1 MLDGTQL
8 THLSPVDILILVLY
22 FAVVVFIGFY
32 VKGSTNTSEE
42 FFLAGREMT
51 AWIAGL
57 SFVSA
62 NLGSLELMG
71 WAGSAYQYG
80 MLATHWYWIGAIP
93 AMLFL
98 GIVMMP
104 FYYISKTHSV
114 PGYLQLRYGEG
125 ARGLAAG
132 SFALMTILMSGVNI
146 YAMALVMHTVLGW
159 NTNVSMWIGAA
170 TVAVYVMLGGLRSA
184 IINEVLQFVLIW
196 AGAALIPILGLIEA
210 GGWTQLKANIAT
222 NIGNDSYTHL
232 WTTLGHF
239 NGNPMGINWVGIVFG
254 LGAIISF
261 GYWTTD
267 FLVVQRVLSAHN
279 LRAAKMA
286 PVIGA
291 AFKMAVPLIV
301 ILPGLICLGLMQNG
315 HPLFHLVS
323 DADAARTGQHAYDE
337 VLPLMLIRYCGPGL
351 LGLGITAL
359 VAGFM
364 SGMAG
369 NVSAF
374 STVWTYDIYGA
385 YMDPPRARI
394 VRSGS
399 VRDLLLSFL
408 GRITRTQFW
417 TYLIPVHIIFAC
429 LLAVAM
435 RSGNMIPLTIFGLA
449 TAYPTL
455 AVNAKRCH
463 DRGRSAFFMLVALVP
478 ILNLWYLIEVGFL
491 PGTKGANQYGGGGP
505 EELVNAPPDSHYV
518 AMGRAS
524 TVVGMVISIISAYI
538 LAHASSIM
546 DYVQA
551 LFSFFIAPLYGT
563 VILGMLWKR
572 GTKQGGFWGLLA
584 GTVSSIG
591 MFIYT
596 STGTE
601 AHKAAAL
608 ARIALSP
615 DAKPMAENMFRAL
628 WSWLICVFVTVVVSY
643 MTKPKTDAELNGL
656 VYGAT
661 IIPHDGA
668 TTIFQKPIFW
678 AGVVAV
684 GFIALNIIFF

>member
-1 MLDGTQL
+1 MQSMAALLAFSTQMA
-8 THLSPVDILILVLY
+8 HLAPVDILILVLY

-42 FFLAGREMT
+42 FFLAGREMS

-80 MLATHWYWIGAIP
+80 LLATHWYWIGAIP

-114 PGYLQLRYGEG
+114 PGYLQLRFGEG
-125 ARGLAAG
+125 ARGLSAV
-132 SFALMTILMSGVNI
+132 SFGLMTILMSGVNM

-159 NTNVSMWIGAA
+159 NINFSMWVGAA

-210 GGWTQLKANIAT
+210 GGWIKLKANIAV
-222 NIGNDSYTHL
+222 NVGSNDYTHL
-232 WTTLGHF
+232 WSTLGHF
-239 NGNPMGINWVGIVFG
+239 KDNPMGINWVGIVFG
-254 LGAIISF
+254 LGSIISF

-267 FLVVQRVLSAHN
+267 FLVVQRVLSANN

-323 DADAARTGQHAYDE
+323 DAQASSHPGMHAYDE
-337 VLPLMLIRYCGPGL
+337 VLPLMLARYCGPGL

-385 YMDPPRARI
+385 YMNKKASD
-394 VRSGS
+394 
-399 VRDLLLSFL
+399 
-408 GRITRTQFW
+408 
-417 TYLIPVHIIFAC
+417 
-429 LLAVAM
+429 
-435 RSGNMIPLTIFGLA
+435 
-449 TAYPTL
+449 
-455 AVNAKRCH
+455 K
-463 DRGRSAFFMLVALVP
+463 
-478 ILNLWYLIEVGFL
+478 
-491 PGTKGANQYGGGGP
+491 
-505 EELVNAPPDSHYV
+505 HYV
-518 AMGRAS
+518 FMGRVS
-524 TVVGMVISIISAYI
+524 TVVGMIISIGAAYI
-538 LAHASSIM
+538 LQHASSIM

-551 LFSFFIAPLYGT
+551 LFSFFIAPLFGT

-572 GTKQGGFWGLLA
+572 ATSAGGFFGLLA
-584 GTVSSIG
+584 GTVASIG

-596 STGTE
+596 STGTA
-601 AHKAAAL
+601 AHKAIAL
-608 ARIALSP
+608 SHIALSP
-615 DAKPMAENMFRAL
+615 DAQPMAENMFRAL
-628 WSWLICVFVTVVVSY
+628 WSWIVCVLVTVLVSLV
-643 MTKPKTDAELNGL
+643 TKPKTDAELNGL

-661 IIPHDGA
+661 IIPHDGS
-668 TTIFQKPIFW
+668 TTIWTKPIFW

-684 GFIALNIIFF
+684 VFLGLNIIFF